1 MQLMKMVVP
10 AVMVHR
16 PENKKRRTGTT
27 GKTKGTSDATKL
39 VAIAMLSR
47 RSIVQASHQTGEID
61 ART

>member
-1 MQLMKMVVP
+1 MRTVEPV
-10 AVMVHR
+10 ATVRR

-39 VAIAMLSR
+39 VAIAMLRR
-47 RSIVQASHQTGEID
+47 RSIVQVSHQTGEID

>member
-1 MQLMKMVVP
+1 MRTVEP
-10 AVMVHR
+10 AATVRR

-61 ART
+61 AMT